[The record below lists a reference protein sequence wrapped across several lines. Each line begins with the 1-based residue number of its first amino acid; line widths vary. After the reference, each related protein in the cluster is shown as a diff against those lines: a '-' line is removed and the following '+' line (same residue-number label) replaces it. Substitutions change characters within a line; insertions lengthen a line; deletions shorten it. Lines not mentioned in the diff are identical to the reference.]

1 MTEASLQQIERE
13 VEVAR
18 AKLAQDLAILR
29 DPATFSEFTEE
40 LKGEALGTKDALVE
54 KAKSS
59 VQSTIDGFVEDL
71 KGRAAA
77 NPAATLAIG
86 AGIAWRLLRHPPI
99 ATALVGAGLVSL
111 MRTTP
116 WQRTGHI
123 SEDYISHA
131 RERLAEQATDV
142 AGVMKDQAVSM

>member
-18 AKLAQDLAILR
+18 AKLAQDLAVLR

-40 LKGEALGTKDALVE
+40 LKGEALGTKDALVD

-77 NPAATLAIG
+77 NPAATSCRVLFE
-86 AGIAWRLLRHPPI
+86 LRPPTTTI
-99 ATALVGAGLVSL
+99 VSHSAMSL
-111 MRTTP
+111 RN
-116 WQRTGHI
+116 
-123 SEDYISHA
+123 A
-131 RERLAEQATDV
+131 R
-142 AGVMKDQAVSM
+142 